1 MLTLANTTDDAMYS
15 QPAGLGLSVPLV
27 AGPIR
32 GYWWQV
38 ASGGKL
44 VRLLTGS
51 YEREQSS
58 LFLKHIRP
66 GQQVLDIGA
75 AVGYYTL
82 LAARLVGPGG
92 SVVAFEPHPEN
103 LRYLRRHV
111 HQNGLPNV
119 RIFNVAVADQD
130 GTARFGGGS
139 GSGTSRLQEEGEFE
153 VVVRRLDGLA
163 ETHALAPQLLKIDVE
178 GAELDVLRGSAELIR
193 ECRPTIF
200 LSTHGPTH
208 HAACCLLLESWGY
221 ELAPIVGGS
230 VAAASELL
238 CTRKAA

>member
-1 MLTLANTTDDAMYS
+1 MLTLANATDDAVGS
-15 QPAGLGLSVPLV
+15 LPAGSGLSVPLV

-58 LFLKHIRP
+58 LFLRHIRP

-82 LAARLVGPGG
+82 LAARLVGPKG

-111 HQNGLPNV
+111 HQNSLTNV
-119 RIFNVAVADQD
+119 RILNVAVADRD
-130 GTARFGGGS
+130 GTARFGGGT

-153 VVVRRLDGLA
+153 VAVRRLDGLA

-178 GAELDVLRGSAELIR
+178 GAELDVLRGSADLIR

-200 LSTHGPTH
+200 LSTHGPMH
-208 HAACCLLLESWGY
+208 HAPCCLLLESWGY

-230 VAAASELL
+230 VATASELL
-238 CTRKAA
+238 CMPKAA